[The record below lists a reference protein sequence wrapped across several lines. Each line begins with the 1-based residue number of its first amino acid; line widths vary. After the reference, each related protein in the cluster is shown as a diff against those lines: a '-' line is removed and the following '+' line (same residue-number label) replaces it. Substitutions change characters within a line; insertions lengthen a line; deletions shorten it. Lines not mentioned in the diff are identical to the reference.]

1 MKSLYLVSLLFSLLV
16 SSAANS
22 QSSETENLLTG
33 TWSGSYTACTPGV
46 DCWAGTSGGSVP
58 NYGGGTFY
66 WGWGGGVVRQTIA
79 INQALQEAGIQ
90 VNGYRYSWTIKNG
103 NANLFGD
110 QPGTDPFYITVSI
123 YKADS
128 SLYKQYTYN
137 YSGSYDWTTFSG
149 STYFGD
155 PFLEPAFFGN
165 LVVSAFG
172 DDTGNWAGYYGPE
185 FATGASSLNLIYS
198 ANLCYTDPLADPSC
212 PGYAEAF
219 AEQLFT
225 TQCTANPLYDM
236 SCPGYQDAYFNSMC
250 NADPQYSPLC
260 PNYTPQQESSTTV
273 VVAALPVQNTIPD
286 PIVIIEATVEEST
299 DNESE
304 MTEELD
310 EEEGSD
316 SKREKVKELV
326 KDKLKSLAE
335 DLAAAA
341 DVEAQMALQA
351 QILALMSYVPGFSAY
366 NAIVP
371 DGLLYVSENP
381 YEDLYVPDSRQGLR
395 NGLAQ
400 ELKHRE
406 MVQSQYN

>member
-1 MKSLYLVSLLFSLLV
+1 
-16 SSAANS
+16 
-22 QSSETENLLTG
+22 
-33 TWSGSYTACTPGV
+33 
-46 DCWAGTSGGSVP
+46 
-58 NYGGGTFY
+58 
-66 WGWGGGVVRQTIA
+66 
-79 INQALQEAGIQ
+79 
-90 VNGYRYSWTIKNG
+90 
-103 NANLFGD
+103 
-110 QPGTDPFYITVSI
+110 
-123 YKADS
+123 
-128 SLYKQYTYN
+128 
-137 YSGSYDWTTFSG
+137 
-149 STYFGD
+149 
-155 PFLEPAFFGN
+155 
-165 LVVSAFG
+165 
-172 DDTGNWAGYYGPE
+172 
-185 FATGASSLNLIYS
+185 
-198 ANLCYTDPLADPSC
+198 
-212 PGYAEAF
+212 
-219 AEQLFT
+219 
-225 TQCTANPLYDM
+225 M

-273 VVAALPVQNTIPD
+273 VVAALPVQNTMPD
-286 PIVIIEATVEEST
+286 PIVVIEATVEEST

-310 EEEGSD
+310 EEGND

-341 DVEAQMALQA
+341 DAEAQMALQA

-366 NAIVP
+366 NATVP